1 MKYLAFLLSPFLL
14 LACATTASP
23 PIETSNAAGE
33 VVYPR
38 DDHGEVMPF
47 EAEKNARAAVD
58 AAIIKAA
65 ASNKDALIVMGA
77 NWCHDSRALATH
89 FETPKFK
96 AMMSSHYVLEYIDV
110 AQKNMN
116 QDIANDFGLD
126 GTKGTPTVIIVDGTG
141 IVKNLEDAPTWRNAA
156 SRSEEEIFKYFR
168 DYAHMSRPNPMLRS
182 TITREEIEAP

>member
-1 MKYLAFLLSPFLL
+1 MKYLALLLSPVLL
-14 LACATTASP
+14 LACATNAAPPTITADS
-23 PIETSNAAGE
+23 AGE

-47 EAEKNARAAVD
+47 EADKAARAAVD

-65 ASNKDALIVMGA
+65 ETNKDALIVMGA

-96 AMMSSHYVLEYIDV
+96 NMLKSHYVLEYIDV

-116 QDIANDFGLD
+116 QDIARSFGLE
-126 GTKGTPTVIIVDGTG
+126 GTPGTPTVLIVDGTG
-141 IVKNLEDAPTWRNAA
+141 KVRNLEDAPTWRNAA

-168 DYAHMSRPNPMLRS
+168 DYAHTVRPDPMYKS
-182 TITREEIEAP
+182 TISADEIGRR